1 MFEVILKIPP
11 VMLFRSVG
19 FPHLLPFNLTVSLTS
34 RCNSRALP
42 AISEDGTHR
51 AWSRRAFYYL

>member
-34 RCNSRALP
+34 RCNSRCATCNIWKTDPQSLV
-42 AISEDGTHR
+42 
-51 AWSRRAFYYL
+51 